1 MTSVATGIGVCCAVG
16 LNVATVF
23 LQQTPP
29 PPNPKPALQTPAKSS
44 EAVINLTGC
53 LVQGSAPEAFV
64 LQEAKRDPQSAT
76 EKGARYIVVPTAED
90 LVLKTHLNHRVRI
103 VGVPDG
109 RPQPT
114 PVAGRPV
121 DEKAIPK
128 LNARALTMVSPSCA
142 ATVVANGPGSGGGG
156 FYGLGIRNPDP
167 STILLIA
174 TGLLLVVYA
183 GRRHEWSA
191 WRRRPARYR

>member
-16 LNVATVF
+16 LNVATAF

-29 PPNPKPALQTPAKSS
+29 PPNPKPAIQTPAKPT
-44 EAVINLTGC
+44 ETDINLTGC
-53 LVQGSAPEAFV
+53 LVQGSGPEVFV
-64 LQEAKRDPQSAT
+64 LQDARRDPQSTT
-76 EKGARYIVVPTAED
+76 EKGARYVVVSATED
-90 LVLKTHLNHRVRI
+90 LSLKTHLNHRVRI
-103 VGVPDG
+103 LGVPDG

-121 DEKAIPK
+121 DEKAIPRLSAK
-128 LNARALTMVSPSCA
+128 GLTMVSPTCTGTASA
-142 ATVVANGPGSGGGG
+142 SAQGSGGGG
-156 FYGLGIRNPDP
+156 FFGLGIRNPEP
-167 STILLIA
+167 RTVLLIA

-191 WRRRPARYR
+191 WRRRPAR